1 MLLDEDEI
9 AGQTAELLLKM
20 ELLLLKLRTRV
31 PLLLHGAEL
40 LQNSVS
46 QKTLPLWM
54 TMKAC
59 CYARSTV
66 TVAEAK
72 EVPAQTAQVAAAL
85 WCARCSCCHLV
96 DVVAEYELKMKSLLP
111 HR

>member
-1 MLLDEDEI
+1 MLKLLRFKAE
-9 AGQTAELLLKM
+9 AAELLLKM

-40 LQNSVS
+40 LQNPVS
-46 QKTLPLWM
+46 LKTLPLWM

-85 WCARCSCCHLV
+85 WCARCSCCRLV